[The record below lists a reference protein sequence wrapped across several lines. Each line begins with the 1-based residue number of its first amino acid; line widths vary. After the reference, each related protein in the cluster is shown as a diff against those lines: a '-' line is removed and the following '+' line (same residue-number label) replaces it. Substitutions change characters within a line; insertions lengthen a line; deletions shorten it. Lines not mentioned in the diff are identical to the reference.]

1 MLGKGRVKR
10 FLDYLARRRASL
22 FADDAH
28 QWHADCRK
36 VLDLCERAL
45 HERDLPGGDIG
56 VVLDEADRTLFHLR
70 GPMGNVRRT
79 LRRDHSHLS
88 RRVAQASDRLFHLR
102 NLTSRF
108 LIYSQGPGATVAGE
122 GAIDAQARETYYMNA
137 LDSAGFEAR
146 RIRAEVAQELSDIWM
161 EIRTILAQSGRAEG

>member
-1 MLGKGRVKR
+1 VAGKDRVKR
-10 FLDYLARRRASL
+10 FLDYLSRRRALL

-36 VLDLCERAL
+36 VLDLCQQAL
-45 HERDLPGGDIG
+45 HERDLPGDDIG

-70 GPMGNVRRT
+70 GPMGSVRRS
-79 LRRDHSHLS
+79 LRRDHRSLS

-108 LIYSQGPGATVAGE
+108 LINSQGPGAIVAGDSIDRE
-122 GAIDAQARETYYMNA
+122 ARAAYYLGALE
-137 LDSAGFEAR
+137 SAGFEAR
-146 RIRAEVAQELSDIWM
+146 RIQTEVAQELSDIWT
-161 EIRTILAQSGRAEG
+161 ELRTIIDETDRRES

>member
-1 MLGKGRVKR
+1 MKR
-10 FLDYLARRRASL
+10 FLDYLAQRRASL

-45 HERDLPGGDIG
+45 HERELPGGDIG

-79 LRRDHSHLS
+79 LRRDHSILS
-88 RRVAQASDRLFHLR
+88 QRVAQASDRLFHLR

-108 LIYSQGPGATVAGE
+108 LINSQGPGATVAGDGI
-122 GAIDAQARETYYMNA
+122 GAEAQETYYLNA
-137 LDSAGFEAR
+137 LESAGFEAR
-146 RIRAEVAQELSDIWM
+146 RVQTEVAQELSDIWTEM
-161 EIRTILAQSGRAEG
+161 KTMLDQTGRAPG